1 MDAQGFVTLKARQD
15 LTATAAE
22 IKSSEGA
29 VTLAAGR
36 DVQLLAGEARQV
48 IEEMSQKKK
57 SGFLKKKV
65 TTTYSKTDE
74 TVAVATTVS
83 GDTVA

>member
-36 DVQLLAGEARQV
+36 DVQLLAGEAR
-48 IEEMSQKKK
+48 
-57 SGFLKKKV
+57 
-65 TTTYSKTDE
+65 
-74 TVAVATTVS
+74 
-83 GDTVA
+83 